1 MYAQRLLARAGRVID
16 GLPGV
21 RALNRAL
28 YHRRFARNTDANLFE
43 GCYRSFAD
51 AADHAPP
58 TRPLGY
64 DNPDSVGIYS
74 EQVRP
79 RDYPAL
85 FWIEMA
91 LLAGARRVFDLGGHT
106 GVKYYA
112 FRRVLEFPEDLQWT
126 VCEVPAV
133 AAAGR
138 HLAGQRGDQA
148 QLHFAIDCAALG
160 LADLLFASGSVQYL
174 EESPAALLERQHARP
189 RWVVLNTCAIHP
201 ERSYITLN
209 SIGSAFCPYRVQS
222 RGSLLSEMRA
232 LGYRC
237 RDEWADD
244 AKGLELPF
252 APELKLDAYLGF
264 CFERGSEH

>member
-1 MYAQRLLARAGRVID
+1 MYAQRLMSRAGRLID
-16 GLPGV
+16 GLPGI

-28 YHRRFARNTDANLFE
+28 YHRRFARNSDDNLFE
-43 GCYRSFAD
+43 GCYRSFED
-51 AADHAPP
+51 AAAHAPA

-64 DNPDSVGIYS
+64 DNPASVGLYS
-74 EQVRP
+74 EHLRP

-112 FRRVLEFPEDLQWT
+112 FREVLQLPPELQWI

-133 AAAGR
+133 VEEGRRLAA
-138 HLAGQRGDQA
+138 QRGDQT
-148 QLHFAIDCAALG
+148 QLRFCTDCAR
-160 LADLLFASGSVQYL
+160 LATADVLFASGSVQYL
-174 EESPAALLERQHARP
+174 EESPGSLLKRHGARP

-222 RGSLLSEMRA
+222 RGSLLREMRK

-244 AKGLELPF
+244 AKGLDLPF
-252 APELKLDAYLGF
+252 APELRLDAYLGF
-264 CFERGSEH
+264 CYELGAPH